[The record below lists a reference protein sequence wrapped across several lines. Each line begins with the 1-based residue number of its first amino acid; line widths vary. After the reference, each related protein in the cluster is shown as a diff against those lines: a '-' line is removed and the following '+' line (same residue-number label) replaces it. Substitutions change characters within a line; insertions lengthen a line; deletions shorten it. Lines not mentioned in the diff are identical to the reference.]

1 VCAPRAPHASQFIS
15 DFRRNK
21 SKARERIRRKPQG
34 RLNVVVIKPPVAQA
48 DIRKTAPAWGQNA
61 GAATFSRFVSTIP
74 WKRRIRLWATLQ
86 VPKSGPN
93 VDMLGL
99 RRPLASSATFRVLFT
114 IGQTL
119 PSFPGSNGRQRQMGT
134 RYSIWLSEYEYLL
147 WPRRTSRWGHFLLD

>member
-74 WKRRIRLWATLQ
+74 RKRGIRLWTTLQ
-86 VPKSGPN
+86 VTKSGPD
-93 VDMLGL
+93 VEHAGGYED
-99 RRPLASSATFRVLFT
+99 PLQAQLSSAFCSLLDRRCRV
-114 IGQTL
+114 
-119 PSFPGSNGRQRQMGT
+119 FPVLYGRQMGT